1 MGSVTCNGCGFVS
14 FATSEICKQCGT
26 PLAAG
31 NPGAQSW
38 QGQAAP
44 HPHARAN
51 FEGQRSK
58 GMAASALVCGL
69 VGVPALVVAVL
80 IGLALGVS
88 PAATGLLGFALFCVS
103 SLLGIVLGIAATM
116 KANKRPTEF
125 GGKGLAVAGIVL
137 GALSLISVVPIGI
150 ISAIAIPN
158 LLAARRAA
166 NEGAAIG
173 SLRALASA
181 QADYESTVG
190 NGEFGTIDEL
200 RDARLIDAQLSAG
213 VKHGYRFELETEGD
227 SYVVTAAPLDYPN
240 SGVRSFY
247 FSSDEGVIRAADKRG
262 RAAGEDDPALD
273 DYRGPQAMSADGR
286 EDLGVGY
293 APRGR

>member
-1 MGSVTCNGCGFVS
+1 MGSVTCNRCGFVS
-14 FATSEICKQCGT
+14 FATSEICRQCGT
-26 PLAAG
+26 PLAAAA
-31 NPGAQSW
+31 PGAPPW
-38 QGQAAP
+38 PGQAAP
-44 HPHARAN
+44 YPQADFA
-51 FEGQRSK
+51 GQRSK
-58 GMAASALVCGL
+58 GMAASALVFGL

-88 PAATGLLGFALFCVS
+88 PFATGLLGFALFCVS
-103 SLLGIVLGIAATM
+103 SLLGITLGIAATV
-116 KANKRPTEF
+116 KANKQPAAF

-150 ISAIAIPN
+150 VSAIAIPN

-173 SLRALASA
+173 SLRALTSA
-181 QADYESTVG
+181 QAEYESSVG
-190 NGEFGTIDEL
+190 NGEFGTIDDL

-213 VKHGYRFELETEGD
+213 VKHGYRFELESAGD

-240 SGVRSFY
+240 TGVRSFY

-262 RAAGEDDPALD
+262 RAADEDDPALE
-273 DYRGPQAMSADGR
+273 DYRGPQATSPDGG
-286 EDLGVGY
+286 EELGIGY